1 MYTGLHVKYSLL
13 LSDFNKSYIFSTY
26 FGKNTQIS
34 KFTKIRLVEAK
45 FHAQF
50 CESAIKLAHNVHIV
64 LSSVYQIVL
73 SLKLDNML
81 ERHSVLWNYTKHSDG
96 SVTLQSL
103 VVTTRTARLNTN
115 ISKFS
120 PDIMFMCSVRVSQGT
135 SVISLYIIKWLAFL
149 MEAHCVHC
157 EVRTKTL
164 YVIKIVVIF
173 KGLIWANISA
183 ESITTTLKSV
193 YV

>member
-1 MYTGLHVKYSLL
+1 
-13 LSDFNKSYIFSTY
+13 
-26 FGKNTQIS
+26 
-34 KFTKIRLVEAK
+34 
-45 FHAQF
+45 
-50 CESAIKLAHNVHIV
+50 
-64 LSSVYQIVL
+64 
-73 SLKLDNML
+73 
-81 ERHSVLWNYTKHSDG
+81 
-96 SVTLQSL
+96 
-103 VVTTRTARLNTN
+103 
-115 ISKFS
+115 
-120 PDIMFMCSVRVSQGT
+120 
-135 SVISLYIIKWLAFL
+135 